1 MARVTVE
8 DCIEIVSN
16 RFDLVLMASQR
27 ARAISAGAPLTVD
40 RDNDKNPVVALREI
54 AETTVE
60 IDALEDSL
68 IRSLQRHVDFDEPEE
83 EETAVEDGEALPAPV
98 GEAPTV
104 QNPSTDDPLAASLA
118 ALEVSYGAE
127 EVEPEEG
134 ELDAAVEESVRS
146 GPAADA
152 DDVSGSG
159 ETAGDQP
166 EAPEK
171 PGESGQN

>member
-1 MARVTVE
+1 M
-8 DCIEIVSN
+8 
-16 RFDLVLMASQR
+16 
-27 ARAISAGAPLTVD
+27 
-40 RDNDKNPVVALREI
+40 
-54 AETTVE
+54 
-60 IDALEDSL
+60 
-68 IRSLQRHVDFDEPEE
+68 
-83 EETAVEDGEALPAPV
+83 